1 MAKKLLFGEEAR
13 NGLMSGVEQL
23 AEAVRSTL
31 GPKGRTVVLQK
42 SFGGPTITK
51 DGVSVA
57 KEIELE
63 DPVENSG
70 AQMVKEAAQ
79 KTNDLAGDGT
89 TTATVLAH
97 AILKEGFK
105 KIANGA
111 NPIELKRGIDI
122 AVKDVVEYLETESRP
137 VTGNAEIAQVGTISA
152 NNDASIGA
160 IIAEAMNKVGQDG
173 VITVQEGKTSD
184 TILEVVE
191 GMQFDRGYLSPY
203 FVTDNTKMESILT
216 DMHILIVD
224 KKISNMK
231 ELVPIL
237 EQSVQS
243 GKEMLIIAEDVEG
256 EALST
261 LVVNKMRGSLKICA
275 VKAPGFGDRR
285 KDMLQDLAIITGGTV
300 ISETQGHKL
309 EEVTLDMLG
318 SAEKVIITKDATT
331 VVNGWGDAE
340 AVMERVESIK
350 GQIENCESEYETE
363 KMQERLAKI
372 AGGVAV
378 IKIGAGS
385 EVEMK
390 EKKDRV
396 DDALNATKAAVEE
409 GIIAGGGTVLRG
421 YSPNPEYGYENDD
434 QLLGRDIIIKACKA
448 PFDTILENA
457 GLNADVVW
465 NQIVTH
471 NAEGAAAGYDVRT
484 ETVLEDMV
492 DAGIVDPV
500 KVTRIALEKAASVA
514 GTMITTE
521 CVMTDIKKDNPVPVQ
536 PQMPMM

>member
-1 MAKKLLFGEEAR
+1 MAKKLLFGDEAR

-23 AEAVRSTL
+23 AKAVKSTL
-31 GPKGRTVVLQK
+31 GPKGRTVVLEK
-42 SFGGPTITK
+42 SFGGPMITK

-63 DPVENSG
+63 DPIENSG

-79 KTNDLAGDGT
+79 KTNDIAGDGT

-122 AVKDVVEYLETESRP
+122 AVKDVVEYLETEARP
-137 VTGNAEIAQVGTISA
+137 VTGNDEIAQVGTISA
-152 NNDASIGA
+152 NNDSSVGA

-173 VITVQEGKTSD
+173 VITVQEGKTSE

-191 GMQFDRGYLSPY
+191 GMQFDRGYVSPY

-243 GKEMLIIAEDVEG
+243 GKEMLIIAEEIEG

-285 KDMLQDLAIITGGTV
+285 KDMLQDLAVITGGTV
-300 ISETQGHKL
+300 ISETHGHKL

-318 SAEKVIITKDATT
+318 SAEKVIVTKDTTT

-340 AVMERVESIK
+340 SVQERVESIK
-350 GQIENCESEYETE
+350 LQIESCESDYETE

-372 AGGVAV
+372 SGGVAV

-434 QLLGRDIIIKACKA
+434 QLLGRDIVIKACHA
-448 PFDTILENA
+448 PFNAILENA
-457 GLNADVVW
+457 GLNADVIW
-465 NQIVTH
+465 NNIQ
-471 NAEGAAAGYDVRT
+471 NNDLMGAGYDVRT
-484 ETVLEDMV
+484 ETVLPDMV

-500 KVTRIALEKAASVA
+500 KVTRVALEKAASVA

-521 CVMTDIKKDNPVPVQ
+521 CVMTNIKEDNPLPVQ

>member
-23 AEAVRSTL
+23 ANAVKSTL
-31 GPKGRTVVLQK
+31 GPKGRTVVLEK
-42 SFGGPTITK
+42 SFGGPMITK

-63 DPVENSG
+63 DPIENSG

-122 AVKDVVEYLETESRP
+122 AVKDVVEYLETEARP
-137 VTGNAEIAQVGTISA
+137 VTSNDEIAQVGTISA
-152 NNDASIGA
+152 NNDSSVGA

-173 VITVQEGKTSD
+173 VITVQEGKTSE

-191 GMQFDRGYLSPY
+191 GMQFDRGYVSPY

-243 GKEMLIIAEDVEG
+243 GKEMLIIAEEIEG

-285 KDMLQDLAIITGGTV
+285 KDMLQDLAVITGGTV
-300 ISETQGHKL
+300 ISETHGHKL

-318 SAEKVIITKDATT
+318 SAEKVIVTKDTTT

-340 AVMERVESIK
+340 SVQERVESIK
-350 GQIENCESEYETE
+350 LQIESCESDYETE

-372 AGGVAV
+372 SGGVAV

-434 QLLGRDIIIKACKA
+434 QLLGRDIIIKACQA
-448 PFDTILENA
+448 PFNAILENA

-465 NQIVTH
+465 NQIVAPNHLGT
-471 NAEGAAAGYDVRT
+471 AAGYDVRT

-521 CVMTDIKKDNPVPVQ
+521 CVMTDIKEDNPMPVQ

>member
-111 NPIELKRGIDI
+111 NPIELKRGIDT

>member
-23 AEAVRSTL
+23 AKAVKSTL

-42 SFGGPTITK
+42 SFGGPVITK

-57 KEIELE
+57 KEVELE
-63 DPVENSG
+63 DPIENSG

-122 AVKDVVEYLETESRP
+122 AVKDVVEYLETEARP

-152 NNDASIGA
+152 NNDTSIGA

-471 NAEGAAAGYDVRT
+471 NAEGTAAGYDVRT

-514 GTMITTE
+514 STMITTE
-521 CVMTDIKKDNPVPVQ
+521 CVMTDIKKDNPAPVQ

>member
-23 AEAVRSTL
+23 AKAVKSTL

-42 SFGGPTITK
+42 SFGGPVITK

-152 NNDASIGA
+152 NNDSSIGA

-300 ISETQGHKL
+300 ISETRGHKL

-372 AGGVAV
+372 SGGVAV

-465 NQIVTH
+465 NQVITH
-471 NAEGAAAGYDVRT
+471 NAEGTAAGYDVRT

-492 DAGIVDPV
+492 DVGIVDPV

-521 CVMTDIKKDNPVPVQ
+521 CVMTDIKEDNPVPVQ

>member
-42 SFGGPTITK
+42 SFGGPIITK

>member
-23 AEAVRSTL
+23 AEAVKSTL
-31 GPKGRTVVLQK
+31 GPKGRTVVLEK
-42 SFGGPTITK
+42 SFGGPMITK

-63 DPVENSG
+63 DPIENSG

-122 AVKDVVEYLETESRP
+122 AVKDVVEYLETEARP
-137 VTGNAEIAQVGTISA
+137 VTGNDEIAQVGTISA
-152 NNDASIGA
+152 NNDSSVGA
-160 IIAEAMNKVGQDG
+160 IISEAMNKVGQDG
-173 VITVQEGKTSD
+173 VITVQEGKTSE

-191 GMQFDRGYLSPY
+191 GMQFDRGYVSPY
-203 FVTDNTKMESILT
+203 FVTDNAKMESILT

-243 GKEMLIIAEDVEG
+243 GKEMLIIAEDLEG

-261 LVVNKMRGSLKICA
+261 LVVNKVRGTLKICA

-285 KDMLQDLAIITGGTV
+285 KDMLQDLAVITGGTV
-300 ISETQGHKL
+300 ISETKGHKL
-309 EEVTLDMLG
+309 EEATLDMLG
-318 SAEKVIITKDATT
+318 SAEKVIVTKDTTT

-340 AVMERVESIK
+340 AVQERVESIK
-350 GQIENCESEYETE
+350 SQIESCESDYETE

-372 AGGVAV
+372 SGGVAV

-409 GIIAGGGTVLRG
+409 GIIAGGGIVLRG

-434 QLLGRDIIIKACKA
+434 QLLGRDIIIKACHA
-448 PFDTILENA
+448 PFNAILANA

-465 NQIVTH
+465 NQIVTC
-471 NAEGAAAGYDVRT
+471 NANGTAAGYDVRT

-500 KVTRIALEKAASVA
+500 KVTRVALEKAASVA

-521 CVMTDIKKDNPVPVQ
+521 CVMTDIKEDKPVPVQ

>member
-23 AEAVRSTL
+23 ADAVKSTL

-42 SFGGPTITK
+42 SFGNPTITK

-57 KEIELE
+57 KEISLE

-122 AVKDVVEYLETESRP
+122 AVKDVVEYLETEARP

-152 NNDASIGA
+152 NNDTSIGA

-203 FVTDNTKMESILT
+203 FVTDNTKMESVLN
-216 DMHILIVD
+216 DMYILIVD

-231 ELVPIL
+231 ELVPVL

-243 GKEMLIIAEDVEG
+243 GKEMLIIAEDVDG

-261 LVVNKMRGSLKICA
+261 LVVNKIRGSLKICA

-285 KDMLQDLAIITGGTV
+285 KDMLQDLAVITGGTL

-318 SAEKVIITKDATT
+318 TAEKVIITKDTTT
-331 VVNGWGDAE
+331 VVNGWGDAD
-340 AVMERVESIK
+340 AVIERIDSIK
-350 GQIENCESEYETE
+350 TQIENCESDYETE

-372 AGGVAV
+372 SGGVAV

-421 YSPNPEYGYENDD
+421 YLPNPEYGYENDD

-471 NAEGAAAGYDVRT
+471 NAEGTAAGYDVRT
-484 ETVLEDMV
+484 ETVLNDMV

-521 CVMTDIKKDNPVPVQ
+521 CVMTDIKEDNPMPVQ

>member
-23 AEAVRSTL
+23 AKAVKSTL

-42 SFGGPTITK
+42 SFGGPVITK

-57 KEIELE
+57 KEVELE
-63 DPVENSG
+63 DPIENSG

-122 AVKDVVEYLETESRP
+122 AVKDVVEYLETEARP

-152 NNDASIGA
+152 NNDTSIGA

-521 CVMTDIKKDNPVPVQ
+521 CVMTDIKKDNPAPVQ

>member
-1 MAKKLLFGEEAR
+1 MAKKLLFGDEAR
-13 NGLMSGVEQL
+13 DGLMSGVEQL
-23 AEAVRSTL
+23 ANAVKSTL
-31 GPKGRTVVLQK
+31 GPKGRTVVLEK
-42 SFGGPTITK
+42 SFGAPMITK

-63 DPVENSG
+63 DPIENSG

-122 AVKDVVEYLETESRP
+122 AVKDVVEYLETEARP
-137 VTGNAEIAQVGTISA
+137 VTGNDEIAQVGTISA
-152 NNDASIGA
+152 NNDSSVGA

-173 VITVQEGKTSD
+173 VITVQEGKTSE

-191 GMQFDRGYLSPY
+191 GMQFDRGYVSPY

-243 GKEMLIIAEDVEG
+243 GKEMLIIAEDLEG

-261 LVVNKMRGSLKICA
+261 LVVNKVRGSLKICA

-285 KDMLQDLAIITGGTV
+285 KEMLRDLAIITGGTV
-300 ISETQGHKL
+300 ISETHGHKL

-318 SAEKVIITKDATT
+318 SAEKVIVTKDTTT
-331 VVNGWGDAE
+331 VVNGRGNVE
-340 AVMERVESIK
+340 AVQGRIESIK
-350 GQIENCESEYETE
+350 SQIEGCQSDYETE

-372 AGGVAV
+372 SGGVAV

-434 QLLGRDIIIKACKA
+434 QLLGRDIVIKACHA
-448 PFDTILENA
+448 PFNAILENA

-471 NAEGAAAGYDVRT
+471 DTDGTGYDVRT
-484 ETVLEDMV
+484 ETVLDNMV

-521 CVMTDIKKDNPVPVQ
+521 CVMTNIKEDNPMPVQ

>member
-1 MAKKLLFGEEAR
+1 MAKKLIFGEEAR
-13 NGLMSGVEQL
+13 DGLLSGVEQL
-23 AEAVRSTL
+23 ANAVKSTL

-79 KTNDLAGDGT
+79 KTNDMAGDGT

-111 NPIELKRGIDI
+111 NPIELKRGIDKT
-122 AVKDVVEYLETESRP
+122 VKDVVQYLKDNSRP
-137 VTGNAEIAQVGTISA
+137 VSGNDEIAQVGTISS
-152 NNDASIGA
+152 NNDSSIGTM
-160 IIAEAMNKVGQDG
+160 IAQAMDKVGQDG
-173 VITVQEGKTSD
+173 VITVEEGKTSETTLD
-184 TILEVVE
+184 VVE

-203 FVTDNTKMESILT
+203 FITDATKMESILK
-216 DMHILIVD
+216 DMYILIVD

-231 ELVPIL
+231 ELLPIL
-237 EQSVQS
+237 EQALQA
-243 GKEMLIIAEDVEG
+243 GKEMLIIAEDVDG

-261 LVVNKMRGSLKICA
+261 LVVNKIRGNLKVSA
-275 VKAPGFGDRR
+275 VKAPGFGERR
-285 KDMLQDLAIITGGTV
+285 KDILQDLAVITGATV
-300 ISETQGHKL
+300 ITETQGHKL
-309 EEVTLDMLG
+309 EEATLDMLG
-318 SAEKVIITKDATT
+318 TAEKVVITKDTTT
-331 VVNGWGDAE
+331 VVNGFGDAE
-340 AVMERVESIK
+340 LVMERIESIK
-350 GQIENCESEYETE
+350 GQIENSISDYETE
-363 KMQERLAKI
+363 KMQERLAKL

-434 QLLGRDIIIKACKA
+434 QLLGRDIIDKACKA
-448 PFDTILENA
+448 PFNAILENA

-465 NQIVTH
+465 NQIMTH
-471 NAEGAAAGYDVRT
+471 NANGTAAGYDVRT
-484 ETVLEDMV
+484 ETVLDDMV

-514 GTMITTE
+514 GTMLTTE
-521 CVMTDIKKDNPVPVQ
+521 CVMTNIKEDNPMPAQ

>member
-1 MAKKLLFGEEAR
+1 MAKKLLFGDEAR
-13 NGLMSGVEQL
+13 DGLMSGVEQL
-23 AEAVRSTL
+23 ANAVKSTL
-31 GPKGRTVVLQK
+31 GPKGRTVVLEK
-42 SFGGPTITK
+42 SFGGPMITK

-137 VTGNAEIAQVGTISA
+137 VSGNDEIAQVGTISA
-152 NNDASIGA
+152 NNDSSVGA

-173 VITVQEGKTSD
+173 VITVQEGKTSE

-191 GMQFDRGYLSPY
+191 GMQFDRGYVSPY

-243 GKEMLIIAEDVEG
+243 GKETLIIAEEVEG

-261 LVVNKMRGSLKICA
+261 LVVNKVRGTLKICA

-285 KDMLQDLAIITGGTV
+285 KDMLQDLAVITGATV
-300 ISETQGHKL
+300 ISETRGHKL
-309 EEVTLDMLG
+309 EEATLDMLG
-318 SAEKVIITKDATT
+318 SAEKVVISKDTTT
-331 VVNGWGDAE
+331 VVNGRGSSE
-340 AVMERVESIK
+340 AVQERIESIK
-350 GQIENCESEYETE
+350 SQIESCESDYERE

-372 AGGVAV
+372 SGGVAV

-434 QLLGRDIIIKACKA
+434 QLLGRDIVVKACHA
-448 PFDTILENA
+448 PFNSILENA
-457 GLNADVVW
+457 GLNAEVIW
-465 NQIVTH
+465 NKIQ
-471 NAEGAAAGYDVRT
+471 NNDLMGAGYDVRT
-484 ETVLEDMV
+484 ETVLPDMV

-500 KVTRIALEKAASVA
+500 KVTRVALEKAASVA

-521 CVMTDIKKDNPVPVQ
+521 CVMTNIKEEDPLPVQ

>member
-1 MAKKLLFGEEAR
+1 MAKKLLFGDEAR
-13 NGLMSGVEQL
+13 DGLMSGVEQL
-23 AEAVRSTL
+23 ANAVKSTL
-31 GPKGRTVVLQK
+31 GPKGRTVVLEK
-42 SFGGPTITK
+42 SFGGPMITK

-137 VTGNAEIAQVGTISA
+137 VSGNDEIAQVGTISA
-152 NNDASIGA
+152 NNDSSVGA

-173 VITVQEGKTSD
+173 VITVQEGKTSE

-191 GMQFDRGYLSPY
+191 GMQFDRGYVSPY

-243 GKEMLIIAEDVEG
+243 GKETLIIAEEVEG

-261 LVVNKMRGSLKICA
+261 LVVNKVRGTLKICA

-285 KDMLQDLAIITGGTV
+285 KDMLQDLAVITGATV
-300 ISETQGHKL
+300 ISETRGHKL
-309 EEVTLDMLG
+309 EEATLDMLG
-318 SAEKVIITKDATT
+318 SAEKVVISKDTTT
-331 VVNGWGDAE
+331 VVNGRGSSE
-340 AVMERVESIK
+340 AVQERIESIK
-350 GQIENCESEYETE
+350 SQIESCESDYERE

-372 AGGVAV
+372 SGGVAV

-421 YSPNPEYGYENDD
+421 SSPNPEYGYENDD
-434 QLLGRDIIIKACKA
+434 QLLGRDIVVKACHA
-448 PFDTILENA
+448 PFNSILENA
-457 GLNADVVW
+457 GLNAEVIW
-465 NQIVTH
+465 NKIQ
-471 NAEGAAAGYDVRT
+471 NNDLMGAGYDVRT
-484 ETVLEDMV
+484 ETVLPDMV

-500 KVTRIALEKAASVA
+500 KVTRVALEKAASVA

-521 CVMTDIKKDNPVPVQ
+521 CVMTNIKEEDPLPVQ

>member
-1 MAKKLLFGEEAR
+1 MAKKLLFGEDSR
-13 NGLMSGVEQL
+13 NGLMAGVEQL
-23 AEAVRSTL
+23 ASAVKSTL

-42 SFGGPTITK
+42 SFGAPIITK

-63 DPVENSG
+63 DPVENAG
-70 AQMVKEAAQ
+70 AQMVMEAAQ

-122 AVKDVVEYLETESRP
+122 TIKDVVEYLKNESRP
-137 VTGNAEIAQVGTISA
+137 VSGNDEIAQVGTISA
-152 NNDASIGA
+152 NSDSSIGI
-160 IIAEAMNKVGQDG
+160 IIANAMEKVGQDG
-173 VITVQEGKTSD
+173 VITIEESKTSD
-184 TILEVVE
+184 TTLDIVE
-191 GMQFDRGYLSPY
+191 GMQFDRGYISPY
-203 FVTDNTKMESILT
+203 FVTDTSKMEAVLT
-216 DMHILIVD
+216 NMHILIVD
-224 KKISNMK
+224 KKISSMK
-231 ELVPIL
+231 ELLPIL
-237 EQSVQS
+237 EQSLQA
-243 GKEMLIIAEDVEG
+243 GKEMLIIAEDIEG

-261 LVVNKMRGSLKICA
+261 LVVNKIRGSLNVCA
-275 VKAPGFGDRR
+275 VKAPGFGERR
-285 KDMLQDLAIITGGTV
+285 RDILQDLAVITGATV
-300 ISETQGHKL
+300 ISESQGYEL
-309 EEVTLDMLG
+309 EATTLEMLG
-318 SAEKVIITKDATT
+318 SAEKVIISKDTT
-331 VVNGWGDAE
+331 TIVHGHGDAKLL
-340 AVMERVESIK
+340 MDRIDSIK
-350 GQIENCESEYETE
+350 TQIENSTSDYETE
-363 KMQERLAKI
+363 KMQERLGKL

-378 IKIGAGS
+378 INIGAGS

-396 DDALNATKAAVEE
+396 NDALNATRAAVEE

-421 YSPNPEYGYENDD
+421 YDKNANLTYENED
-434 QLLGRDIIIKACKA
+434 QILGRDIVLKACKA
-448 PFDTILENA
+448 PFNAILDNA

-471 NAEGAAAGYDVRT
+471 NANGSAAGYDVRI

-514 GTMITTE
+514 GTMLTTE
-521 CVMTDIKKDNPVPVQ
+521 CVMVNIKEDASTTSQ

>member
-13 NGLMSGVEQL
+13 SGLMSGVEQL
-23 AEAVRSTL
+23 ANAVKSTL

-42 SFGGPTITK
+42 SFGSPIITK

-57 KEIELE
+57 KEVELE

-111 NPIELKRGIDI
+111 NPIELKRGIDKTV
-122 AVKDVVEYLETESRP
+122 VKVVDYLKDESKP
-137 VTGNAEIAQVGTISA
+137 VTSNSEIAQVGTISA

-160 IIAEAMNKVGQDG
+160 IIAEAMDKVWQNG
-173 VITVQEGKTSD
+173 VITVEEGKTSE
-184 TILEVVE
+184 TTLEVVE
-191 GMQFDRGYLSPY
+191 GMQFDRGFMSPY
-203 FVTDNTKMESILT
+203 FVTDNTKMESILK
-216 DMHILIVD
+216 DMYILIVD

-231 ELVPIL
+231 ELLPIL
-237 EQSVQS
+237 EQSLQS
-243 GKEMLIIAEDVEG
+243 GKEMLIIAEDIEG

-261 LVVNKMRGSLKICA
+261 LVVNKIRGSLKVCA

-300 ISETQGHKL
+300 ITETQGHKL
-309 EEVTLDMLG
+309 AEVTLDMLG
-318 SAEKVIITKDATT
+318 TAEKVIVTKDTTT
-331 VVNGWGDAE
+331 VVNGHGEAE
-340 AVMERVESIK
+340 SVQQRIESIK
-350 GQIENCESEYETE
+350 SQIENSISDYETE

-409 GIIAGGGTVLRG
+409 GIIAGGGTILRG
-421 YSPNPEYGYENDD
+421 YQHSEDAIYENDD
-434 QLLGRDIIIKACKA
+434 QLLGRDIVCAACKA
-448 PFDTILENA
+448 PFDAILANA
-457 GLNADVVW
+457 GLNAEVIW
-465 NQIVTH
+465 NKIVTT
-471 NAEGAAAGYDVRT
+471 GGGTTSGYDVRT

-492 DAGIVDPV
+492 DVGIVDPV

-521 CVMTDIKKDNPVPVQ
+521 CVMTDIKEDVPTP

>member
-42 SFGGPTITK
+42 SFGGPIITK

-152 NNDASIGA
+152 NNDVSIGA
-160 IIAEAMNKVGQDG
+160 IIAEAMNRVGQDG
-173 VITVQEGKTSD
+173 VITVQEGKTSE

-191 GMQFDRGYLSPY
+191 GMQFDRGYVSPY

-243 GKEMLIIAEDVEG
+243 GKEMLIIAEEIEG

-318 SAEKVIITKDATT
+318 SAEKVIITKDTTT
-331 VVNGWGDAE
+331 VVNGWGAAE
-340 AVMERVESIK
+340 AVQERIESIK

-471 NAEGAAAGYDVRT
+471 NAEGTAAGYDVRT

-521 CVMTDIKKDNPVPVQ
+521 CVMIDIKKDNPMPVQ

>member
-1 MAKKLLFGEEAR
+1 
-13 NGLMSGVEQL
+13 
-23 AEAVRSTL
+23 
-31 GPKGRTVVLQK
+31 
-42 SFGGPTITK
+42 
-51 DGVSVA
+51 
-57 KEIELE
+57 
-63 DPVENSG
+63 
-70 AQMVKEAAQ
+70 
-79 KTNDLAGDGT
+79 
-89 TTATVLAH
+89 
-97 AILKEGFK
+97 
-105 KIANGA
+105 
-111 NPIELKRGIDI
+111 
-122 AVKDVVEYLETESRP
+122 
-137 VTGNAEIAQVGTISA
+137 
-152 NNDASIGA
+152 
-160 IIAEAMNKVGQDG
+160 
-173 VITVQEGKTSD
+173 
-184 TILEVVE
+184 
-191 GMQFDRGYLSPY
+191 
-203 FVTDNTKMESILT
+203 
-216 DMHILIVD
+216 
-224 KKISNMK
+224 
-231 ELVPIL
+231 
-237 EQSVQS
+237 
-243 GKEMLIIAEDVEG
+243 
-256 EALST
+256 
-261 LVVNKMRGSLKICA
+261 
-275 VKAPGFGDRR
+275 
-285 KDMLQDLAIITGGTV
+285 MLQDLAIITGGTV

-350 GQIENCESEYETE
+350 GQIENCESDYETE

-471 NAEGAAAGYDVRT
+471 NAEGTAAGYDVRT

-521 CVMTDIKKDNPVPVQ
+521 CVMTDIKKDNPVPAQ

>member
-23 AEAVRSTL
+23 ADAVKSTL

-160 IIAEAMNKVGQDG
+160 IIAEAMNKVGQNG
-173 VITVQEGKTSD
+173 VITVQEGKTSE

-285 KDMLQDLAIITGGTV
+285 KDMLQDLAVITGGTV

-309 EEVTLDMLG
+309 EEVTLNMLG
-318 SAEKVIITKDATT
+318 SAEKVIITKDTTT

-340 AVMERVESIK
+340 AVVERVESIK

-372 AGGVAV
+372 SGGVAV

-448 PFDTILENA
+448 PFDTILANA

-465 NQIVTH
+465 NQVVTH
-471 NAEGAAAGYDVRT
+471 NANGTAAGYDVRT
-484 ETVLEDMV
+484 ETVLENMV

-521 CVMTDIKKDNPVPVQ
+521 CVMTDIKEDNPMPVQ

>member
-42 SFGGPTITK
+42 SFGGPIITK

-471 NAEGAAAGYDVRT
+471 NAEGTAAGYDVRT

-521 CVMTDIKKDNPVPVQ
+521 CVMTDIKKDNPVPAQ

>member
-471 NAEGAAAGYDVRT
+471 NAEGTAAGYDVRT

>member
-13 NGLMSGVEQL
+13 VGLMSGVEQL
-23 AEAVRSTL
+23 ANAVKSTL

-42 SFGGPTITK
+42 SFGGPMITK

-111 NPIELKRGIDI
+111 NPIELKRGIDV
-122 AVKDVVEYLETESRP
+122 AVKDVVEYLEAEARP

-152 NNDASIGA
+152 NNDSSIGS

-173 VITVQEGKTSD
+173 VITVEEGKTSETTLD
-184 TILEVVE
+184 VVE

-203 FVTDNTKMESILT
+203 FVTDGSKMESILN
-216 DMHILIVD
+216 DMYILIVD
-224 KKISNMK
+224 KKITNMK
-231 ELVPIL
+231 ELLPIL
-237 EQSVQS
+237 EQSLQS
-243 GKEMLIIAEDVEG
+243 GKEMLIIAEDIEG

-261 LVVNKMRGSLKICA
+261 LVVNKIRGSLKVCA
-275 VKAPGFGDRR
+275 VKAPGFGERR
-285 KDMLQDLAIITGGTV
+285 KDMLQDLAVITGGIV

-318 SAEKVIITKDATT
+318 TAEKVIITKDTTT
-331 VVNGWGDAE
+331 VVNGHGNVDL
-340 AVMERVESIK
+340 VKDRIESIK
-350 GQIENCESEYETE
+350 GQIENSVSDYETE
-363 KMQERLAKI
+363 KMQERLAKL

-421 YSPNPEYGYENDD
+421 YTPNSGSDYENDD
-434 QLLGRDIIIKACKA
+434 QLLGRDIIIKACSA
-448 PFDTILENA
+448 PFNAILENA

-471 NAEGAAAGYDVRT
+471 NANGTTAGYDVRT
-484 ETVLEDMV
+484 ETVLDDMV
-492 DAGIVDPV
+492 DVGIVDPV

-521 CVMTDIKKDNPVPVQ
+521 CVMTDIKEDNPAPAQ